1 MEMSYD
7 IHLTERVSGETIK
20 LPIKHMMTGGTY
32 QADCDER
39 TKTFSPAAIQD
50 AWLNITYNYS
60 RYYYE
65 AAEGDERFYGVED
78 RNDDGYHN
86 CGIRGIYGKTG
97 LDSIPMLRDLASRIE
112 SKYRKVDGEWIT
124 TKRKMTVFRDMEGKE
139 RHPLEILGNE
149 TEYTQEEYEVE
160 VNEGINSDYWT
171 STAGNAIKPL
181 YQLLVFA
188 ELRPDGVWDGD

>member
-1 MEMSYD
+1 MSYD
-7 IHLTERVSGETIK
+7 IHMTERASGETIK
-20 LPIKHMMTGGTY
+20 LPIKHMMIGGTY
-32 QADCDER
+32 QADYDER
-39 TKTFSPAAIQD
+39 TKTFSPSAIQD

-65 AAEGDERFYGVED
+65 AAEGDDRFYGVED
-78 RNDDGYHN
+78 WNDEGYHN

-112 SKYRKVDGEWIT
+112 SKYKKDGKWIN
-124 TKRKMTVFRDMEGKE
+124 TKRKITVFRDMDGKE
-139 RHPLEILGNE
+139 IHPIEMLDNE
-149 TEYTQEEYEVE
+149 KEYTKEEYEEE
-160 VNEGINSDYWT
+160 VNEGINSDYWK

>member
-1 MEMSYD
+1 MSYD

-20 LPIKHMMTGGTY
+20 LPIKHIMTGGTY
-32 QADCDER
+32 QADYDER

-149 TEYTQEEYEVE
+149 TEYTKEEYEVE